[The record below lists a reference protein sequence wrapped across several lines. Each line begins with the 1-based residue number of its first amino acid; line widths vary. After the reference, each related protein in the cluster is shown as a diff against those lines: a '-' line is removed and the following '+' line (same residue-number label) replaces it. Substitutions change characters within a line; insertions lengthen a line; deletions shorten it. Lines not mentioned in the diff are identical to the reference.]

1 MPITLA
7 EAKVGMAD
15 KVDQMIVDEFRRS
28 SLLLDRL
35 VFDNAISPGTGGSTL
50 TYGYIQLKTPSTAA
64 VRAINS
70 EYSAGEAKR
79 VEKTAKAV
87 IMGGSFQVDR
97 VLQNTSGAVDELA
110 FQLSQKVKATSNYF
124 HNLVING
131 IAASTGAG
139 YVTGTFD
146 GLRKLLDGTSNEFT
160 TDIDLSD
167 SDKVGSNANAFI
179 DQLDQLV
186 HAIDGDTTML
196 LMNSDMLLK
205 RGGLCPPHLEGE
217 SYGTQFCQ
225 RRTELHRQRGGRRSS
240 AQPGGCGDA
249 AESLPRPEGTGGQ
262 AEGASQSRSGI
273 RGHRGGA

>member
-1 MPITLA
+1 MCI
-7 EAKVGMAD
+7 
-15 KVDQMIVDEFRRS
+15 R
-28 SLLLDRL
+28 DR
-35 VFDNAISPGTGGSTL
+35 
-50 TYGYIQLKTPSTAA
+50 
-64 VRAINS
+64 
-70 EYSAGEAKR
+70 
-79 VEKTAKAV
+79 
-87 IMGGSFQVDR
+87 
-97 VLQNTSGAVDELA
+97 
-110 FQLSQKVKATSNYF
+110 VKATSNYF

-131 IAASTGAG
+131 VAASTGAG

-146 GLRKLLDGTSNEFT
+146 GLRKLLAGTSNEFT

-167 SDKVGSNANAFI
+167 SAKIGSNANAFI

-186 HAIDGDTTML
+186 HSIDGDTTML
-196 LMNSDMLLK
+196 MMNSDMLLK

-262 AEGASQSRSGI
+262 AEGASQSRVEPKSVFHPVDGVALYAVGKI
-273 RGHRGGA
+273 EFHSSLLPDGAGRARPALAARCV